1 MNNEEMTIGQRVRKA
16 RKEKG
21 YNQTELANA
30 LGKSL
35 RTIQKYEN
43 GEIEISISML
53 NELAKALDTTT
64 TYLLGYKTETVKPQI
79 TTFADVAVM
88 LFELE
93 KVAGLKFD
101 IAVKRPPRNDNWEC
115 SIKFDGKA
123 KTDLNADMCLF
134 LEGWAD
140 ARENYSTEKYAD
152 WKDKTLAYYSRL
164 AVDEQ
169 ADEAK
174 DNAIKR
180 KVTPAGDLENYDYKE

>member
-1 MNNEEMTIGQRVRKA
+1 MSNEEMTIGQRVRKA

-21 YNQTELANA
+21 YNQTELANV

-53 NELAKALDTTT
+53 NELAKVLDTTT
-64 TYLLGYKTETVKPQI
+64 TYLLGYKTETVNPQI

-93 KVAGLKFD
+93 NVMGLNFD
-101 IAVKRPPRNDNWEC
+101 IDVKRPPRDDNWEC
-115 SIKFDGKA
+115 SITFDGKA

-134 LEGWAD
+134 IEDWSD
-140 ARENYSTEKYAD
+140 AREDLSSERYTD

-164 AVDEQ
+164 TVEEQ
-169 ADEAK
+169 PQTHD
-174 DNAIKR
+174 DAIKR
-180 KVTPAGDLENYDYKE
+180 KVMPAVDLQEI

>member
-1 MNNEEMTIGQRVRKA
+1 MSNEEMTIGQRVRKA

-64 TYLLGYKTETVKPQI
+64 AYLLGYKTETVKPQI

-101 IAVKRPPRNDNWEC
+101 IDVKRPPRDDNWEC
-115 SIKFDGKA
+115 SITFDGKA
-123 KTDLNADMCLF
+123 KTELNADMCLF
-134 LEGWAD
+134 LEDWAD
-140 ARENYSTEKYAD
+140 TRENYSTEQYTD

-164 AVDEQ
+164 TIVKQ
-169 ADEAK
+169 ADEAE

-180 KVTPAGDLENYDYKE
+180 NVVPAVDLGKI

>member
-21 YNQTELANA
+21 YNQTELANV

-53 NELAKALDTTT
+53 NELARTLDTTT

-93 KVAGLKFD
+93 KVTGLKFEID
-101 IAVKRPPRNDNWEC
+101 IKRPPRDDKWEC
-115 SIKFDGKA
+115 AIKFGGKA
-123 KTDLNADMCLF
+123 KTNLNADMCLF
-134 LEGWAD
+134 LEDWA
-140 ARENYSTEKYAD
+140 AVRENFEPERYAD

-164 AVDEQ
+164 EVAEQ
-169 ADEAK
+169 SDEAD
-174 DNAIKR
+174 DNTIKR
-180 KVTPAGDLENYDYKE
+180 KIVPADDK

>member
-1 MNNEEMTIGQRVRKA
+1 MDNEEMTIGQRVRKA
-16 RKEKG
+16 RKEKR

-53 NELAKALDTTT
+53 NELSKALDTTT
-64 TYLLGYKTETVKPQI
+64 TYLLGYKTETVKPHI

-101 IAVKRPPRNDNWEC
+101 IAVKRPPRDDNWEC
-115 SIKFDGKA
+115 SITFDGKA

-134 LEGWAD
+134 LEDWAD
-140 ARENYSTEKYAD
+140 AKEDCSQEAYEE
-152 WKDKTLAYYSRL
+152 WQDKTLAYYSRL
-164 AVDEQ
+164 SVSTQPKPKKD
-169 ADEAK
+169 
-174 DNAIKR
+174 DNAITR
-180 KVTPAGDLENYDYKE
+180 KIVPSIELRDL

>member
-53 NELAKALDTTT
+53 NELARALDTTT

-88 LFELE
+88 LFEFE
-93 KVAGLKFD
+93 KISGLKFD
-101 IAVKRPPRNDNWEC
+101 IDVKRPPRDDKWEC
-115 SIKFDGKA
+115 SITFDGKA

-134 LEGWAD
+134 LEDWSD
-140 ARENYSTEKYAD
+140 ARENYSPEQYAD
-152 WKDKTLAYYSRL
+152 WKDKTLAYYSY
-164 AVDEQ
+164 
-169 ADEAK
+169 
-174 DNAIKR
+174 
-180 KVTPAGDLENYDYKE
+180 NY

>member
-53 NELAKALDTTT
+53 NELAKVLDTTT

-101 IAVKRPPRNDNWEC
+101 IDIKRPPRDDNWEC

-134 LEGWAD
+134 LEDWAD
-140 ARENYSTEKYAD
+140 ARENSSPEQYTD

-164 AVDEQ
+164 TVEEQ
-169 ADEAK
+169 SDAED
-174 DNAIKR
+174 DTVIKR
-180 KVTPAGDLENYDYKE
+180 KIVPAENI

>member
-1 MNNEEMTIGQRVRKA
+1 MRGEAKMNNEEMTIEQRVRKA

-53 NELAKALDTTT
+53 NELSKALDTTT

-88 LFELE
+88 LFEFE

-101 IAVKRPPRNDNWEC
+101 IAVKRPPRDDNWEC
-115 SIKFDGKA
+115 SITFDGKA

-134 LEGWAD
+134 LEDWAE
-140 ARENYSTEKYAD
+140 ARENCSPEQYVD

-164 AVDEQ
+164 AVAEQ
-169 ADEAK
+169 ADEPD
-174 DNAIKR
+174 DNAIKV
-180 KVTPAGDLENYDYKE
+180 KVVPTREI

>member
-1 MNNEEMTIGQRVRKA
+1 MNNEETTIGQRVRKA

-64 TYLLGYKTETVKPQI
+64 TYLLGYKTETVKQQI
-79 TTFADVAVM
+79 TTFADVAAT

-93 KVAGLKFD
+93 KISGLKFD
-101 IAVKRPPRNDNWEC
+101 IDVKRPPRDDKWEC

-134 LEGWAD
+134 LEDWAD
-140 ARENYSTEKYAD
+140 ARENYSTEQYAD
-152 WKDKTLAYYSRL
+152 WKNKTLAYYSRL
-164 AVDEQ
+164 VVREQ
-169 ADEAK
+169 ADEPD

-180 KVTPAGDLENYDYKE
+180 KVTPADL